1 MGFSRQEH
9 WSRLPCPSPG
19 DLPNPE
25 MEAASLASP
34 ALAGGFFTTAPP
46 GKPWSEGCPPQIHV
60 HLKAI
65 HVALFGNRPSRLG
78 VRPVSKDSCLY
89 NRKERKFRHGERQG
103 RGPVTVEAG
112 LEGCDYKPRAMAG
125 FRLPAEP
132 GRTGRGPAL
141 GVDPASRGG
150 RALPRPGFQALA
162 TNAVG
167 GHIAAVF
174 SHHEGERLFP
184 QP

>member
-1 MGFSRQEH
+1 M
-9 WSRLPCPSPG
+9 
-19 DLPNPE
+19 
-25 MEAASLASP
+25 
-34 ALAGGFFTTAPP
+34 
-46 GKPWSEGCPPQIHV
+46 
-60 HLKAI
+60 
-65 HVALFGNRPSRLG
+65 
-78 VRPVSKDSCLY
+78 
-89 NRKERKFRHGERQG
+89 
-103 RGPVTVEAG
+103 TVEAG